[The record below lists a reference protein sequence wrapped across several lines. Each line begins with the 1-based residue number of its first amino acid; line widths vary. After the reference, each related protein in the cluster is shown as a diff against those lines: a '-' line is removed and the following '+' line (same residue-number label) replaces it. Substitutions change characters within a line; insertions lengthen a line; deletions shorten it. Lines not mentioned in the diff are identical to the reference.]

1 MELGEVVTW
10 YNGDVHDL
18 KILPEYFGAVL
29 EGRKNFELRKD
40 DRNFKVGDNI
50 VLNEFDGEHLTGR
63 SLLRNIKYILRDC
76 PQYGLKKGYCILGW

>member
-1 MELGEVVTW
+1 MSISELGEVVTW

-18 KILPEYFGAVL
+18 KILPEYFEAVL

-40 DRNFKVGDNI
+40 DI